1 MAGVIGRLFGPVRRK
16 LTYRRWTYLILGA
29 TLVVPFMIAAVA
41 VVPPVLN
48 LILPGDVAA
57 DSFVLGVAVVVVM
70 LGLAAAVSF
79 IPAVRVV
86 EGTAARELLGSG
98 VPAQASVRA
107 SNLEARWKTCQW
119 FLVHII
125 LGCLIGFLTL
135 FVLLG
140 LVLSFAAPF
149 TGVWLELSNIR
160 VTVPTGWQSAW
171 VPVVSVIAAVVLV
184 NLVNVAGRLLT
195 WLSQIMLG
203 PTPADRLAELQ
214 LRTEQLAERNR
225 LARELHDSVGHA
237 LSVVTI
243 QAGAAARVLDNDPQ
257 FAHRALS
264 AIEEASRGALAD
276 LDHVLGLLRE
286 NEPGTTPQHT
296 MADLDRLVGTMR
308 LAGIQ
313 IEPRLAG
320 DLANLPFV
328 VSTEAYRIVQECL
341 TNALKHAGKVTVV
354 LTIEADED
362 ALTVES
368 RNPLGQQL
376 SKSPGGRGLAGMR
389 ERVTVLKGRIEAGP
403 DAGEW
408 RVRAWIPLRTG
419 KVSQ

>member
-1 MAGVIGRLFGPVRRK
+1 VAGVAGRVFGPVRRK
-16 LTYRRWTYLILGA
+16 LTYRRWTYLVLGA
-29 TLVVPFMIAAVA
+29 TLVVPFTIAAA
-41 VVPPVLN
+41 AIVPPVLN
-48 LILPGDVAA
+48 LVLPGDVAT
-57 DSFVLGVAVVVVM
+57 DSFVVGVGMLVVVLGVA
-70 LGLAAAVSF
+70 AATSF

-107 SNLEARWKTCQW
+107 NNLEARWKTCQW
-119 FLVHII
+119 FLVHIVI
-125 LGCLIGFLTL
+125 GCLIGFLTL
-135 FVLLG
+135 FVPLG

-149 TGVWLELSNIR
+149 TGVWFEFSDMR
-160 VTVPTGWQSAW
+160 VTVPTGWQSVW
-171 VPVVSVIAAVVLV
+171 VPMVSIVAAVVLV
-184 NLVNVAGRLLT
+184 HLVNLAGRLLT
-195 WLSQIMLG
+195 WLSQILLG
-203 PTPADRLAELQ
+203 PTPADHLAELQ
-214 LRTEQLAERNR
+214 RRTEQLAERNR

-243 QAGAAARVLDNDPQ
+243 QASAAARVLDNDPR

-264 AIEEASRGALAD
+264 AIEEASRGALED

-286 NEPGTTPQHT
+286 DEPSTTPQHT

-313 IEPRLAG
+313 VETKIAG
-320 DLANLPFV
+320 DLPNLPFV

-354 LTIEADED
+354 LTITASTEALE
-362 ALTVES
+362 VEAS
-368 RNPLGQQL
+368 NPLGEQL

-389 ERVTVLKGRIEAGP
+389 ERVTVLRGRIEAGAE
-403 DAGEW
+403 AGAW
-408 RVRAWIPLRTG
+408 RVKAWIPLRAG

>member
-1 MAGVIGRLFGPVRRK
+1 VAGVAGRVFGPVRRK
-16 LTYRRWTYLILGA
+16 LTYRRWTYLVLGA
-29 TLVVPFMIAAVA
+29 TLVVPFTIAAVA

-48 LILPGDVAA
+48 LVLPGDVAT
-57 DSFVLGVAVVVVM
+57 DSFVVAVAMVVVV
-70 LGLAAAVSF
+70 LGLAAATSF

-107 SNLEARWKTCQW
+107 NNLEARWKTCQW
-119 FLVHII
+119 FLVHIVI
-125 LGCLIGFLTL
+125 GCLIGFLTL
-135 FVLLG
+135 FVPLG

-149 TGVWLELSNIR
+149 TGVWIELSDMR

-171 VPVVSVIAAVVLV
+171 VPVVSVVAAVVLV
-184 NLVNVAGRLLT
+184 HLVNLAGRLLT
-195 WLSQIMLG
+195 WLSQILLG

-214 LRTEQLAERNR
+214 RRTEQLAERNR

-243 QAGAAARVLDNDPQ
+243 QASAAARVLDLDPQ
-257 FAHRALS
+257 FAHKALS
-264 AIEEASRGALAD
+264 AIEEASRGALDD

-286 NEPGTTPQHT
+286 DEPSTTPQHT
-296 MADLDRLVGTMR
+296 MADLDRLIATMR

-313 IEPRLAG
+313 IETMIDG
-320 DLANLPFV
+320 DLPGLPFV

-354 LTIEADED
+354 LRIDAGAEALE
-362 ALTVES
+362 VEAS
-368 RNPLGQQL
+368 NPLGEQL

-389 ERVTVLKGRIEAGP
+389 ERVTVLRGRIEAGAE
-403 DAGEW
+403 AGAW
-408 RVRAWIPLRTG
+408 RVKAWIPLRAG

>member
-1 MAGVIGRLFGPVRRK
+1 VAGVAGRVFGPVRRK
-16 LTYRRWTYLILGA
+16 LTYRRWTYLVLGA
-29 TLVVPFMIAAVA
+29 TLVVPFTIAAA
-41 VVPPVLN
+41 AIVPPVLN
-48 LILPGDVAA
+48 LVLPGDVAT
-57 DSFVLGVAVVVVM
+57 DSVVVGVGMLVVVLGVA
-70 LGLAAAVSF
+70 AATSF

-107 SNLEARWKTCQW
+107 NNLEARWKTCQW
-119 FLVHII
+119 FLVHIVI
-125 LGCLIGFLTL
+125 GCLIGFLTL
-135 FVLLG
+135 FVPLG

-149 TGVWLELSNIR
+149 TGVWFEFSDMR
-160 VTVPTGWQSAW
+160 VTVPTGWQSVW
-171 VPVVSVIAAVVLV
+171 VPMVSIVAAVVLV
-184 NLVNVAGRLLT
+184 HLVNLAGRLLT
-195 WLSQIMLG
+195 WLSQILLG
-203 PTPADRLAELQ
+203 PTPADHLAELQ
-214 LRTEQLAERNR
+214 RRTEQLAERNR

-243 QAGAAARVLDNDPQ
+243 QASAAARVLDNDPQ

-264 AIEEASRGALAD
+264 AIEEASRGALDD

-286 NEPGTTPQHT
+286 DEPSTTPQHT

-313 IEPRLAG
+313 VETKIAG
-320 DLANLPFV
+320 DLPNLPFV

-354 LTIEADED
+354 LTITASTEALE
-362 ALTVES
+362 VEAS
-368 RNPLGQQL
+368 NPLGQQL

-389 ERVTVLKGRIEAGP
+389 ERVTVLRGRIEAGAE
-403 DAGEW
+403 AGAW
-408 RVRAWIPLRTG
+408 RVKAWIPLRAG

>member
-1 MAGVIGRLFGPVRRK
+1 VFGPVRRK
-16 LTYRRWTYLILGA
+16 LTYRRWTYLVLGA
-29 TLVVPFMIAAVA
+29 TLVVPFTIAAVA

-57 DSFVLGVAVVVVM
+57 DSFVMSMGMVVVV
-70 LGLAAAVSF
+70 LGLAAATSF

-86 EGTAARELLGSG
+86 EGTAARELLGAG
-98 VPAQASVRA
+98 VPKQASVRA
-107 SNLEARWKTCQW
+107 GNLEARWKTCQW
-119 FLVHII
+119 FLVHIVI
-125 LGCLIGFLTL
+125 GCLIGFLTL
-135 FVLLG
+135 FVPLG

-149 TGVWLELSNIR
+149 TGVWLEISNMR
-160 VTVPTGWQSAW
+160 VTVPTGWRSAW

-184 NLVNVAGRLLT
+184 HLVNLAGRLLT
-195 WLSQIMLG
+195 WLSQILLG
-203 PTPADRLAELQ
+203 PTPADHLAELQ
-214 LRTEQLAERNR
+214 RRTEQLAERNR

-243 QAGAAARVLDNDPQ
+243 QASAAARVLDNDPQ
-257 FAHRALS
+257 FAHKALS
-264 AIEEASRGALAD
+264 AIEEASRGALED

-286 NEPGTTPQHT
+286 DEPSTTPQHT
-296 MADLDRLVGTMR
+296 MADLDRLIGTMR

-313 IEPRLAG
+313 VETRIDG
-320 DLANLPFV
+320 DLPSLPFV

-354 LTIEADED
+354 LTINAGAEVLEVEA
-362 ALTVES
+362 S
-368 RNPLGQQL
+368 NPLGEQL

-389 ERVTVLKGRIEAGP
+389 ERVTVLRGRIEAGAE
-403 DAGEW
+403 AGAW
-408 RVRAWIPLRTG
+408 RVKAWIPLRAG

>member
-1 MAGVIGRLFGPVRRK
+1 VAGVAGRVFGPVRRK
-16 LTYRRWTYLILGA
+16 LTYRRWTYLVLGA
-29 TLVVPFMIAAVA
+29 TLVVPFTIAAA
-41 VVPPVLN
+41 AIVPPVLN
-48 LILPGDVAA
+48 LVLPGDVAT
-57 DSFVLGVAVVVVM
+57 DSFVVGVGMVVVVLGVA
-70 LGLAAAVSF
+70 AATSF

-107 SNLEARWKTCQW
+107 NNLEARWKTCQW
-119 FLVHII
+119 FLVHIVI
-125 LGCLIGFLTL
+125 GCLIGFLTL
-135 FVLLG
+135 FVPLG

-149 TGVWLELSNIR
+149 TGVWFEFSDMR
-160 VTVPTGWQSAW
+160 VTVPTGWQSVW
-171 VPVVSVIAAVVLV
+171 VPMVSIVAAVVLV
-184 NLVNVAGRLLT
+184 HLVNLAGRLLT
-195 WLSQIMLG
+195 WLSQILLG
-203 PTPADRLAELQ
+203 PTPADHLAELQ
-214 LRTEQLAERNR
+214 RRTEQLAERNR

-243 QAGAAARVLDNDPQ
+243 QASAAARVLDNDPQ

-264 AIEEASRGALAD
+264 AIEEASRGALED

-286 NEPGTTPQHT
+286 DEPSTTPQHT

-313 IEPRLAG
+313 VETKIAG
-320 DLANLPFV
+320 DLPNLPFV

-354 LTIEADED
+354 LTITASTEALE
-362 ALTVES
+362 VEAS
-368 RNPLGQQL
+368 NPLGEQL

-389 ERVTVLKGRIEAGP
+389 ERVTVLRGRIEAGAE
-403 DAGEW
+403 AGAW
-408 RVRAWIPLRTG
+408 RVKAWIPLRAG